1 MAIESYEYYTE
12 QELEFFRLQYNIK
25 LEYEMKTVQ
34 ACCSAIDTAL
44 NSFEAKELTPELRK
58 VILINKDILL
68 SQANEIAKILQKD
81 NYEYQNIAGY

>member
-1 MAIESYEYYTE
+1 
-12 QELEFFRLQYNIK
+12 
-25 LEYEMKTVQ
+25 MKTVQ

-81 NYEYQNIAGY
+81 NYE